1 MPREAFHQELD
12 ELVEDV
18 VGLDTELEA
27 PWRAWAGRWRAADVP
42 IAEKEL
48 GVDVRYKPEPGV
60 KWEDRTRG
68 EGDHERSSSMPTMQA
83 RQPAGEP
90 LLWLMRCLVGG

>member
-1 MPREAFHQELD
+1 MKMPREAFHQELD

-27 PWRAWAGRWRAADVP
+27 LWRAWAGRWRAADVP

-48 GVDVRYKPEPGV
+48 GVDVR
-60 KWEDRTRG
+60 
-68 EGDHERSSSMPTMQA
+68 
-83 RQPAGEP
+83 
-90 LLWLMRCLVGG
+90 